1 MVRPNDTVADDADA
15 LMKIM
20 IKILQD
26 REAHKSL
33 KLQQELGSLFSG
45 PLDEI

>member
-1 MVRPNDTVADDADA
+1 MVRPNDMVADDA
-15 LMKIM
+15 LMKM

-33 KLQQELGSLFSG
+33 KLRQKLGSLLPG